1 MEVELIEFAA
11 RLAVYK
17 KKTDSKEDTN
27 ILGKTL
33 ERTEVPYLHAED
45 WEQADF
51 FQFLLSL
58 RLSLNIWLE
67 MINR

>member
-45 WEQADF
+45 GASRF
-51 FQFLLSL
+51 FSVFVK
-58 RLSLNIWLE
+58 LE
-67 MINR
+67 IIIKHLVRDD